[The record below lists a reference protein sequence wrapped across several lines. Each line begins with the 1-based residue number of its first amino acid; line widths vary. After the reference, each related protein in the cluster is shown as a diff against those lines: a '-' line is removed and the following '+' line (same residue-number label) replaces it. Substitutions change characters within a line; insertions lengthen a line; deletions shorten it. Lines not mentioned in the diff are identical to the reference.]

1 MRRLLPPVLAA
12 LLLAACVG
20 PKPEVRSASVAPPQ
34 DGKAIVTVVVVN
46 RGGGDGQIE
55 VRITLRDATGSVV
68 ARDEK
73 TTVLKERETITVV
86 LEVQVPADSGE
97 LKVDAEATYPP
108 D

>member
-20 PKPEVRSASVAPPQ
+20 PKPEVRSATVAPPQ
-34 DGKAIVTVVVVN
+34 EGKATVTVVVVN

-55 VRITLRDATGSVV
+55 VRITLRDATGGVV
-68 ARDEK
+68 SRDEK

-86 LEVQVPADSGE
+86 LEVQVPEDAEG
-97 LKVDAEATYPP
+97 LKVDAEVTYPP